1 LSLVTSAATIL
12 KHALRRFLEK
22 LFLVSGAA
30 DELTSA
36 FTLWSLEKSRYVFRM
51 DKKLFLLDGMALV
64 YRAHFAL
71 IARPILTSKGV
82 NTSALYGFTQTLLEI
97 LKNQQPSHLAV
108 AFDTEAPTHRH
119 AEFKDYKATRQA
131 MPEDLSLALPHVTRM
146 LEAFRVPVL
155 TCDGYEADDIIGTLV
170 RLAEKQGFKSYMVT
184 PDKDFG
190 QLIDEN
196 TFLYKPS
203 RMGDGVEVLGV
214 PEIQKRWGIQKP
226 DQVVDVLALM
236 GDSSD
241 NIPGVPGIGEKTA
254 IKLIGQF
261 GTVENLLARTGEV
274 TGKLKENLEKNR
286 EVALLSKRLATILC
300 DAPCPVDL
308 EALKVQPFDEEKLK
322 ALLGEFE
329 FNSIGRRLF
338 GEDFKAGRGFQEAQA
353 KPTHRGKS
361 NPPDAQTSDPARS
374 PLPGGEG
381 QGEGELSLFPGPI
394 ETKDAEPAPPPAN
407 LKRIADVPHD
417 YQIAATA
424 SERKDLILLL
434 NSKKSFALKCE
445 TINGDAKLGE
455 LTGLA
460 FSLEPQTAWFVPL
473 PSEKAEASLILEE
486 FRPLFESTEIGKTGY
501 NLKFDLS
508 VLKRQGMGL
517 NGKLFDAMIA
527 HSLIE
532 PDMRHALDYISE
544 VYLGYAPLQGAA
556 VFGDPKAAQL
566 QLATVPVEKRAEY
579 FCEQADLAL
588 QLREKLEP
596 LLKQKGQEQVF
607 YEIESPLM
615 PVLVAMEHEGI
626 RLDASAM
633 AEFGSQLAKEI
644 ELLEKTICH
653 LAGSTFNI
661 SSPKQLGQ
669 VLFEVLKI
677 CEKPKKT
684 RTGQYATDEQTLA
697 ALAPDH
703 EIVRK
708 LMEHRVASK
717 LKSTYADAL
726 PAAISPGTGRI
737 HTTYNQVATS
747 TGRLNSQDPNLQNIP
762 IRSERGQEIR
772 KAFVPRD
779 KGHRLLS
786 ADYSQ
791 IELRIIAALSR
802 EAGLLEAFRTGADVH
817 TATAARVYNVFFELV
832 TPEMRR
838 KAKMVNY
845 GIAYG
850 ISAFGLAQ
858 RLGIPRRE
866 AAEIIEQY
874 FKQFSGIRSY
884 MDGTMEFAR
893 KHGYVETVTGRRRYM
908 RDINSSNAT
917 VRGGAERNA
926 INAPIQGTA
935 ADMIKIAMINIHR
948 ELSRSNLKTRMLL
961 QVHDELVFDLYAPE
975 EKQVREIVEEKMKTA
990 IRLEVPIEVEIG
1002 VGQNW
1007 LEAH

>member
-1 LSLVTSAATIL
+1 
-12 KHALRRFLEK
+12 
-22 LFLVSGAA
+22 
-30 DELTSA
+30 
-36 FTLWSLEKSRYVFRM
+36 M

-97 LKNQQPSHLAV
+97 LKNQQPTHLAV

-119 AEFKDYKATRQA
+119 TEFKDYKATRQA

-170 RLAEKQGFKSYMVT
+170 RLAEKQGFTSYMVT

-214 PEIQKRWGIQKP
+214 LEIQKRWGIQKP

-261 GTVENLLARTGEV
+261 GTVENLLARTGEI

-286 EVALLSKRLATILC
+286 DIALLSKRLATILC

-338 GEDFKAGRGFQEAQA
+338 GEDFKAGRGFQEPKA
-353 KPTHRGKS
+353 KPAASGKVKS
-361 NPPDAQTSDPARS
+361 LEGQISDPAAS

-381 QGEGELSLFPGPI
+381 QGEGERSLFPEQTAESQPI
-394 ETKDAEPAPPPAN
+394 APPAN

-424 SERKDLILLL
+424 SERKNLILLL
-434 NSKKSFALKCE
+434 GGKKAFSLKCE
-445 TINGDAKLGE
+445 TTNGNAKLGG
-455 LTGLA
+455 LTGLT
-460 FSLEPQTAWFVPL
+460 FSAGPHTAWFVPL
-473 PSEKAEASLILEE
+473 SNEKAQASLILEE
-486 FRPLFESTEIGKTGY
+486 FRALLESSDIEKTGY

-508 VLKRQGMGL
+508 VLKREGIRL

-544 VYLGYAPLQGAA
+544 VYLGYAPLQPAA
-556 VFGDPKAAQL
+556 VFGDPKASQL
-566 QLATVPVEKRAEY
+566 EFAAVPVEKRAEY
-579 FCEQADLAL
+579 FCEQADLAIR
-588 QLREKLEP
+588 LRENLEP

-615 PVLVAMEHEGI
+615 PVLVAMEQEGI
-626 RLDASAM
+626 RLDAGAM
-633 AEFGSQLAKEI
+633 AEFGSQLAKEVD
-644 ELLEKTICH
+644 LLEKTVCH

-726 PAAISPGTGRI
+726 PAAISPRTGRI

-779 KGHRLLS
+779 KDHRLLS

-874 FKQFSGIRSY
+874 FKQFSGIRTY

-893 KHGYVETVTGRRRYM
+893 KHGYVLTVTGRRRYL

-948 ELSRSNLKTRMLL
+948 ELNRLNLKTRMLL

-975 EKQVREIVEEKMKTA
+975 EKAVREIVEEKMKTA
-990 IRLEVPIEVEIG
+990 IKLEVPIEVEIG